1 MIPLRPEL
9 IEFMSAES
17 LGRFTRCSKT
27 LRTHLREMNAW
38 RLLAAVQC
46 PPRLVWRKHSLIQC
60 PPRTTHAALE
70 EDAISRVRSQVLR
83 RRLAA
88 KLSCSAPYLPR
99 HIINKS
105 TNKFTDFTYFLR
117 LEEDGHLIWEGD
129 LHACP
134 SCCEPHPSS
143 GDECLELCVSE
154 PLLARMDSW
163 EGMVDFLSKVPVDTD
178 HDDSFVER
186 LKISVVA
193 VREADSAMIALGCFT
208 FDEAIGIFGDERQPY
223 YFKSQSQ
230 LCSLRSSGRAASE
243 FHYKPILVL
252 ELMHGSDGG
261 GHLNRIK
268 LYMDQYRNFSHMD
281 NICVHDFQLLLT
293 HLAGV
298 HHLDRE
304 ALRMRLLRR
313 AQSYANGLI
322 GMDLAGSDGSRSE

>member
-9 IEFMSAES
+9 IEFMSLES
-17 LGRFTRCSKT
+17 MGRMQSCSKA
-27 LRTHLREMNAW
+27 LRRDLRDMNAW

-60 PPRTTHAALE
+60 PPRTTRDALE
-70 EDAISRVRSQVLR
+70 QDAISRMRSQALR

-88 KLSCSAPYLPR
+88 DLSRSGKRPADLPLVR
-99 HIINKS
+99 VDQI

-134 SCCEPHPSS
+134 SCCESHPSS

-154 PLLARMDSW
+154 PLLARMASW
-163 EGMVDFLSKVPVDTD
+163 EGMVDYLTKVPVDDT
-178 HDDSFVER
+178 HDDSLMES

-208 FDEAIGIFGDERQPY
+208 FAEPIGDFGEERQPY
-223 YFKSQSQ
+223 FYDAQSR
-230 LCSLRSSGRAASE
+230 LFHLRSSNFTA
-243 FHYKPILVL
+243 FHYKPSLSV
-252 ELMHGSDGG
+252 ELMHDSNGEGYLS
-261 GHLNRIK
+261 LIK
-268 LYMDQYRNFSHMD
+268 LYMGLHNAGGHVEDVSRSE
-281 NICVHDFQLLLT
+281 FQLLLT

-298 HHLDRE
+298 NHRNRQAVLSALVSTLNAYLMDE
-304 ALRMRLLRR
+304 A
-313 AQSYANGLI
+313 
-322 GMDLAGSDGSRSE
+322 

>member
-9 IEFMSAES
+9 IEFMSLES
-17 LGRFTRCSKT
+17 MGRMQSCSKA
-27 LRTHLREMNAW
+27 LRRDLRDMNAW

-60 PPRTTHAALE
+60 PPRTTRDALE
-70 EDAISRVRSQVLR
+70 QDAISRMRSQALR

-88 KLSCSAPYLPR
+88 DLSRSGKRPADLPLVR
-99 HIINKS
+99 VDQI

-134 SCCEPHPSS
+134 SCCESHPSS
-143 GDECLELCVSE
+143 GGGYLELCVSE
-154 PLLARMDSW
+154 PLLARMESW
-163 EGMVDFLSKVPVDTD
+163 EGMVDYLSKVPVDD
-178 HDDSFVER
+178 SHDDSFIES

-208 FDEAIGIFGDERQPY
+208 YDEAVGNLGDARQPY

-230 LCSLRSSGRAASE
+230 LCSLRSSAASE
-243 FHYKPILVL
+243 FHYTPTFVL
-252 ELMHGSDGG
+252 ELMHDSDGG
-261 GHLNRIK
+261 GYLNRIK
-268 LYMDQYRNFSHMD
+268 LYMEIYRNSSYMG
-281 NICVHDFQLLLT
+281 NIRVHDFQLLLT

-304 ALRMRLLRR
+304 ALRTRLVRR
-313 AQSYANGLI
+313 AQSA
-322 GMDLAGSDGSRSE
+322 MDLAGSDGSRSDDEWP

>member
-9 IEFMSAES
+9 IEFMSVES

-27 LRTHLREMNAW
+27 LSTHLREMNAW

-46 PPRLVWRKHSLIQC
+46 PPRLVWQKYSLIQG
-60 PPRTTHAALE
+60 PPRTTCVALE

-88 KLSCSAPYLPR
+88 KLSCSAPHLPR
-99 HIINKS
+99 HVINQS

-134 SCCEPHPSS
+134 SCCESHPSS

-163 EGMVDFLSKVPVDTD
+163 EGMVDYLSKIPVDD
-178 HDDSFVER
+178 NHDDTFIEG

-208 FDEAIGIFGDERQPY
+208 FDEPVGTVGDARQPY
-223 YFKSQSQ
+223 FFKSQSR
-230 LCSLRSSGRAASE
+230 LCSLRASAASE
-243 FHYKPILVL
+243 FHYKPSLMF
-252 ELMHGSDGG
+252 ELMHGSDGS
-261 GHLNRIK
+261 GHLSRIK
-268 LYMDQYRNFSHMD
+268 LYMAQYRNYSFVD
-281 NICVHDFQLLLT
+281 DICVHDFQLLLT

-304 ALRMRLLRR
+304 TLRMRLLRR
-313 AQSYANGLI
+313 AQSYANRLI
-322 GMDLAGSDGSRSE
+322 GMDLAGSDGSRPDDE

>member
-9 IEFMSAES
+9 IEFMSTES

-27 LRTHLREMNAW
+27 LSTHLREMNAW

-46 PPRLVWRKHSLIQC
+46 PPPLVWQKYSLIQG
-60 PPRTTHAALE
+60 PPRTTCVALE

-99 HIINKS
+99 HVINQS

-117 LEEDGHLIWEGD
+117 LEEDGHLICEID

-134 SCCEPHPSS
+134 SCCESHPSS
-143 GDECLELCVSE
+143 GGGYLELCVSE

-163 EGMVDFLSKVPVDTD
+163 EGMGEYLSKVPVDD
-178 HDDSFVER
+178 NHDDSFIES
-186 LKISVVA
+186 LKISIVA

-208 FDEAIGIFGDERQPY
+208 YDEAVGNLGDARQPY

-230 LCSLRSSGRAASE
+230 LCSLRSSAASE
-243 FHYKPILVL
+243 FHYTPTFVL
-252 ELMHGSDGG
+252 ELMHDSDGG
-261 GHLNRIK
+261 GYLNRIK
-268 LYMDQYRNFSHMD
+268 LYMEIYRNSSYMD
-281 NICVHDFQLLLT
+281 NIRVHDFQLLLT
-293 HLAGV
+293 HIAGV

-304 ALRMRLLRR
+304 ALRTRLVRR
-313 AQSYANGLI
+313 AQSA
-322 GMDLAGSDGSRSE
+322 MDLVGSDGSRSEDE

>member
-27 LRTHLREMNAW
+27 LSTHLREMNAW

-46 PPRLVWRKHSLIQC
+46 PPRLVWQKYSLIQE
-60 PPRTTHAALE
+60 PPRTTCVALE

-99 HIINKS
+99 HVINKS

-117 LEEDGHLIWEGD
+117 LEEDGHLICEID

-134 SCCEPHPSS
+134 SCCESHPSS
-143 GDECLELCVSE
+143 GGGYLELCVSE
-154 PLLARMDSW
+154 PLLARMNSW
-163 EGMVDFLSKVPVDTD
+163 EGMVDYLSKVPVDD
-178 HDDSFVER
+178 NHDDSFIES

-208 FDEAIGIFGDERQPY
+208 YDEAVGNLGDARQPY

-230 LCSLRSSGRAASE
+230 LCSLRSSAASE
-243 FHYKPILVL
+243 FHYKPTFVL
-252 ELMHGSDGG
+252 ELMHDSDGG
-261 GHLNRIK
+261 GYLNRIK
-268 LYMDQYRNFSHMD
+268 LYMEIYRNSSYMD
-281 NICVHDFQLLLT
+281 NIRVHDFQLLLT

-304 ALRMRLLRR
+304 ALRTRLVRR
-313 AQSYANGLI
+313 AQSA
-322 GMDLAGSDGSRSE
+322 MDLAGSDGSRSDDEWP